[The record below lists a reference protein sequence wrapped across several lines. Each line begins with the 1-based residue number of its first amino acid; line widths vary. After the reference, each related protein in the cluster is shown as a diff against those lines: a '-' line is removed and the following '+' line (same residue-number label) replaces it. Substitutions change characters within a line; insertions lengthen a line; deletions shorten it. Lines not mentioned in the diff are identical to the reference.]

1 MKNAKVQTVIDLKI
15 GCSRDPKKGILPHN
29 LKKGDV
35 VFAKI
40 IDSRDIAQYLSKL
53 LGGKQQD
60 EIIPLTTVIEK
71 IEKDGETFILYT
83 KFGPGVFGKDII
95 IKDER
100 VEVDSVSRGLLRIL
114 RKVKEIFYSPV
125 NFC

>member
-1 MKNAKVQTVIDLKI
+1 MKSDKNQTVINLQI

-71 IEKDGETFILYT
+71 TEKDGERFILWT
-83 KFGPGVFGKDII
+83 KFGPGVFGKDSVA
-95 IKDER
+95 KDER
-100 VEVDSVSRGLLRIL
+100 VEVDSGSRGLWGIF
-114 RKVKEIFYSPV
+114 RKVKELFNSAINFY
-125 NFC
+125 